1 MILVDTLS
9 CGHFIVFLSFSGSS
23 WTCCHVDILWFF
35 CYFKILRGH
44 TVLWTLR
51 CFSFIFIFLVDI
63 LSREYFIVFYYFIFL
78 VDMMS
83 CRHFIISVILMF
95 LVDMMSC
102 RHFILSVILMFLV
115 DALSC
120 GHLFCQFNIPR
131 GHVAIWTLY
140 CFVLF

>member
-9 CGHFIVFLSFSGSS
+9 CGNFIAFLSFSCFS
-23 WTCCHVDILWFF
+23 WTCRHVDILWFF
-35 CYFKILRGH
+35 CYFNILRGH

-51 CFSFIFIFLVDI
+51 CFSFIFIFLVDM
-63 LSREYFIVFYYFIFL
+63 LSCEYFIVFYYFIFF
-78 VDMMS
+78 VDM
-83 CRHFIISVILMF
+83 L
-95 LVDMMSC
+95 SC
-102 RHFILSVILMFLV
+102 RHFILSVILIFLV

-120 GHLFCQFNIPR
+120 GLFFCQLNIPR